1 MQKIEEILI
10 FNRFWAELDLTKL
23 INVLDIYN

>member
-10 FNRFWAELDLTKL
+10 FNRFWAELDLIKL